1 MAAPAIDEWNY
12 RCRRTSWPPRR
23 QNSRQVL
30 FDALEFKSPEKFNN
44 HFKYSITKNPYR
56 MNACVHLV
64 EETIR
69 EPLQQYQ
76 DERLRSIFEEMKNLY
91 DSNKMDV
98 QSAIEG
104 SPELFTIIQD
114 RHCSILRMK
123 RCVIAYLYHRLKE
136 IERLRWTTGG
146 VLPMDV
152 RENLSE
158 MEIEWFQNYSR
169 NLTFYMGSVDPDGFL
184 DLTQNMQPPENL
196 YVRVM
201 SCVFPKSVASQ
212 WPTF

>member
-1 MAAPAIDEWNY
+1 
-12 RCRRTSWPPRR
+12 
-23 QNSRQVL
+23 
-30 FDALEFKSPEKFNN
+30 
-44 HFKYSITKNPYR
+44 

-196 YVRVM
+196 YVRVKCLEEYGDF
-201 SCVFPKSVASQ
+201 STESGTTYTLTKGSVHFIPRHECEVLVLQGVLAYLHRINRSADNSV
-212 WPTF
+212 